1 MSTDDVT
8 LREVTILLVD
18 DDDVDAIGVVR
29 ALKKLKI
36 SNPVVRAHDGVEALE
51 LLRHP
56 TAIQRPYMVLLD
68 INMPRMNG
76 LEMLAQL
83 RSDPQLVRA
92 VVFVLTTSHEDEDK
106 LGAHEKNVAGY
117 IVKNH
122 VGDGFLR
129 AMELLDCWR
138 QSNTGHL
145 CQSKSGQG
153 LELAV

>member
-106 LGAHEKNVAGY
+106 LGAYEKNVAGY
-117 IVKNH
+117 IFKNH

-129 AMELLDCWR
+129 AMELLDHYWR
-138 QSNTGHL
+138 IV
-145 CQSKSGQG
+145 
-153 LELAV
+153 ELPTQA